1 MATVTFAN
9 FGSGRGGG
17 VLKATNALS
26 CTISWLRM
34 NIAGMKAIAGMIK
47 TGAPWRWLGWRRLRR
62 LMLILRMMIKAV
74 VKDMMT
80 SCCPGDIRIWIT
92 RSANSGGG
100 HASTQAVDTMYRCLS
115 SLIRASAAKD
125 AVPALGR
132 KNKVR
137 MGRSANTLCM
147 QPCPQMQAPLLP
159 LRPRRGST
167 STRSKFGRPSTSKF
181 AGAKKEVARNQQNMA
196 KMSLA
201 SSIQLLPLL
210 PGEKNHLLP
219 TRLMRFLLI
228 AKGLLWGL
236 TRKQLQPRRRRKN
249 GRRRRTSQHLH
260 QSLRG

>member
-1 MATVTFAN
+1 M
-9 FGSGRGGG
+9 
-17 VLKATNALS
+17 
-26 CTISWLRM
+26 
-34 NIAGMKAIAGMIK
+34 
-47 TGAPWRWLGWRRLRR
+47 
-62 LMLILRMMIKAV
+62 
-74 VKDMMT
+74 
-80 SCCPGDIRIWIT
+80 
-92 RSANSGGG
+92 
-100 HASTQAVDTMYRCLS
+100 
-115 SLIRASAAKD
+115 IRASAAKD
-125 AVPALGR
+125 AVTALGR

-210 PGEKNHLLP
+210 PGEKSNLRP
-219 TRLMRFLLI
+219 TRLILRFLLI

>member
-1 MATVTFAN
+1 MV
-9 FGSGRGGG
+9 G
-17 VLKATNALS
+17 VL
-26 CTISWLRM
+26 RV
-34 NIAGMKAIAGMIK
+34 
-47 TGAPWRWLGWRRLRR
+47 
-62 LMLILRMMIKAV
+62 MIKAV
-74 VKDMMT
+74 VKEMMT

-125 AVPALGR
+125 AVTALGR

-137 MGRSANTLCM
+137 TGRSANTLCIH
-147 QPCPQMQAPLLP
+147 PCPQMQALLLP
-159 LRPRRGST
+159 LRPRRSST
-167 STRSKFGRPSTSKF
+167 NPRGKFGRPSTSRRAARMTKV
-181 AGAKKEVARNQQNMA
+181 AGVKKEVARNQKNMA

-210 PGEKNHLLP
+210 PGEKSNLLP
-219 TRLMRFLLI
+219 TRLIRFLLI